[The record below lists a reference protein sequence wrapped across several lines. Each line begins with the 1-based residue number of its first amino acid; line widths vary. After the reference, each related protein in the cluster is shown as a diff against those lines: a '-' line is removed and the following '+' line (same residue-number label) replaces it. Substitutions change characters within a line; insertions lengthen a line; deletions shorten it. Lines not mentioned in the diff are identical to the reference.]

1 MIYCGKDSARA
12 LWQSLWWMGARSHGE
27 ISYQI
32 STLWFFR
39 HKEHSCHDNGNNR
52 REPVYAEERKLGE
65 LYGLVARTAIG
76 CYDSCYPDLAQLDFG
91 SLSRMRWA
99 FSEADIN
106 MNYWLGGIISCN
118 WKDQQVM
125 FPIHRNKKS
134 KQNFRRKIKV
144 HKQNTYPLKWSKK
157 SFS

>member
-1 MIYCGKDSARA
+1 
-12 LWQSLWWMGARSHGE
+12 MGARSHGE

-76 CYDSCYPDLAQLDFG
+76 CYDSCYPDLAQLDFVVIEKINRLCFLYTG
-91 SLSRMRWA
+91 TRRASKISGAKSRYT
-99 FSEADIN
+99 N
-106 MNYWLGGIISCN
+106 
-118 WKDQQVM
+118 KT
-125 FPIHRNKKS
+125 PI
-134 KQNFRRKIKV
+134 
-144 HKQNTYPLKWSKK
+144 L
-157 SFS
+157 